1 MTVLFSENSPFI
13 LNTVDILLMP
23 TRLAVK
29 IKELS
34 HEEISDLFIA
44 VQRVQKGM
52 ELFHQVT
59 SSTISIQDGPDSG
72 QTIRH
77 VHVHVL
83 PRKSG
88 DFKEND
94 QIYDALHK
102 HDKGSDI
109 EWRNEEEMRQEA
121 AALRRFF
128 HSLSF

>member
-1 MTVLFSENSPFI
+1 
-13 LNTVDILLMP
+13 MP
-23 TRLAVK
+23 TRVVVRVG
-29 IKELS
+29 ELS
-34 HEEISDLFIA
+34 TEEIADLFIA
-44 VQRVQKGM
+44 VQRVQRGM
-52 ELFHQVT
+52 ELFHKVT

-83 PRKSG
+83 PRRPG

-109 EWRNEEEMRQEA
+109 EWRGEEDMRQEA
-121 AALRRFF
+121 AALRQFF
-128 HSLSF
+128 RSLSL